1 MFELVEVSKVECVGL
16 HDDAGELFVPC
27 EHPEDAVH
35 QGGERAGRGDRRQ
48 LQVRT
53 DGARDTGPHRVLVG
67 LRILA
72 HSAGL
77 LTCATGG

>member
-35 QGGERAGRGDRRQ
+35 QGIYIFFSSQKWGIFLLLINQ
-48 LQVRT
+48 LVYFWQ
-53 DGARDTGPHRVLVG
+53 
-67 LRILA
+67 
-72 HSAGL
+72 
-77 LTCATGG
+77 